1 MRKFVMAAC
10 ATLAGCGGG
19 AKGPSVAAV
28 GSSLQAAQEF
38 MRAARDSNL
47 TRMAQL
53 WGTSRGSAGAT
64 RYPPDYERRVVVLQA
79 YLHGDSA
86 RVVSDVA
93 TPGDANRRRLL
104 VSLFRGTCTTQI
116 AMVTILTKTGWI
128 INQVDLTTAGN
139 PAHPCEPGAGP

>member
-1 MRKFVMAAC
+1 MRKFVIAAC
-10 ATLAGCGGG
+10 TILAGCGGG

-28 GSSLQAAQEF
+28 GSSVQAAQEF
-38 MRAARDSNL
+38 MRAAKDSNL
-47 TRMAQL
+47 TRMAEL

-64 RYPPDYERRVVVLQA
+64 HNPPDYERRVVVLQA

-93 TPGDANRRRLL
+93 TPGDASRRRLL

-116 AMVTILTKTGWI
+116 AMVTILSKSGWI

-139 PAHPCEPGAGP
+139 PAQPCQPGTGR